1 MVVLLRSRRPV
12 ILHIRLVQQPSLT
25 LLEHVA
31 GSDSTSN
38 VHSSKAACSPSGA
51 RMAAAS
57 LLPGRGR
64 DCIRRLW
71 SLIHSPG
78 ATQTLSLI
86 LVHYSEPSKA
96 LYSRSQFSGGFAS
109 IALYASA

>member
-31 GSDSTSN
+31 GSDYTSN
-38 VHSSKAACSPSGA
+38 VHSSKAACAPSGA

-64 DCIRRLW
+64 DCIRRLR

-78 ATQTLSLI
+78 ASQTLSLI

-96 LYSRSQFSGGFAS
+96 LYSQSQSLGG
-109 IALYASA
+109 LQELPYASA